1 MGGTLQ
7 KNTAIMDRALLDQ
20 KIQPRALDKPVF
32 VSEPLLPELNELMP
46 MLQQIWKRKYV
57 TNHGP
62 LHQRL
67 EAELKIY
74 LGVKT
79 AMLFTNG
86 TIGLITALKLF
97 DLPRGSEVI
106 TSPLT
111 FAATAHAICWNGLK
125 PVFADVLPGTLTLDP
140 DAVAQAITENTS
152 AILGVHVYGTL
163 CDVEAF
169 AALGASYDVRVIYD
183 AAHAFG
189 ATKKGVPIGRYGD
202 ASIFSF
208 HATKLFNTLEG
219 GLIATPNAQ
228 DRERIY
234 YLRNF
239 GIKSEE
245 EVIEVGINGK
255 MNEVQAAVGLLNLP
269 AVAGE
274 KAKRRQLRKRYCDI
288 LAGLDG
294 VQTQPEQLGVE
305 NSEQYFPLIID
316 ETHYGRTRDD
326 IYDAL
331 KARNVLARKYFHPI
345 CTDFEPYRH
354 LPIVSTRAMPYVTQ
368 VKSRV
373 LCLPFHSGVSEEAVS
388 VIADVFH
395 GRR

>member
-1 MGGTLQ
+1 MG
-7 KNTAIMDRALLDQ
+7 RALLEEQ
-20 KIQPRALDKPVF
+20 EVQFRALGEPVF
-32 VSEPLLPELNELMP
+32 VSQPLLPELNELMP
-46 MLQQIWKRKYV
+46 MLQEIWEKKYV

-67 EAELKIY
+67 EAELRFY
-74 LGVKT
+74 LGVDT

-86 TIGLITALKLF
+86 TIGLITALKFF
-97 DLPRGSEVI
+97 DLPQGSEVI

-111 FAATAHAICWNGLK
+111 FAATAHAISWNGLK

-152 AILGVHVYGTL
+152 AILGVHVYGTP

-169 AALGASYDVRVIYD
+169 AALGASHDVRVIYD

-189 ATKKGVPIGRYGD
+189 ATIKGTPIGRYGD
-202 ASIFSF
+202 ASVFSF

-228 DRERIY
+228 DRDKIY

-239 GIKSEE
+239 GIKNEE
-245 EVIEVGINGK
+245 EVVEVGINGK
-255 MNEVQAAVGLLNLP
+255 MNEVQAAIGLLNLR
-269 AVAGE
+269 AVADE
-274 KAKRRQLRKRYCDI
+274 KAKRRQLRKRYYDV

-294 VQTQPEQLGVE
+294 IQTQPEQPGVE
-305 NSEQYFPLIID
+305 SSEQYFPLIID
-316 ETHYGRTRDD
+316 ETNFGRTRDD
-326 IYDAL
+326 ICDEL
-331 KARNVLARKYFHPI
+331 KARNVFARKYFHPI

-354 LPIVSTRAMPYVTQ
+354 LPIVSTRAIPHVTE

-373 LCLPFHSGVSEEAVS
+373 LCLPFHSGVSRDAVS

>member
-1 MGGTLQ
+1 MRRPFLEE
-7 KNTAIMDRALLDQ
+7 KNR
-20 KIQPRALDKPVF
+20 PRAHVLDKPVF
-32 VSEPLLPELNELMP
+32 VSQPLLPELAELMP
-46 MLQQIWKRKYV
+46 LLQQIWETKYV

-67 EAELKIY
+67 ESELQTY
-74 LGVKT
+74 LGVDT
-79 AMLFTNG
+79 AMLFNNG
-86 TIGLITALKLF
+86 TIGLIAALKFF
-97 DLPRGSEVI
+97 DLPPGSEVI

-111 FAATAHAICWNGLK
+111 FAATAHAISWNGLK

-140 DAVAQAITENTS
+140 DAAALAITANTS

-163 CDVEAF
+163 CDVESF
-169 AALGASYDVRVIYD
+169 AALGASHNMRIIYD

-189 ATKKGVPIGRYGD
+189 ATKDGVPIGRYGD

-228 DRERIY
+228 DRDRLY

-245 EVIEVGINGK
+245 EVVEIGVNGK
-255 MNEVQAAVGLLNLP
+255 MNEVQAAVGLLNLH

-274 KAKRRQLRKRYCDI
+274 KAKRRQLRKRYCEI

-305 NSEQYFPLIID
+305 GSEQYFPLIID
-316 ETHYGRTRDD
+316 ETQYGRTRDD

-331 KARNVLARKYFHPI
+331 KVSNIFARKYFHPI
-345 CTDFEPYRH
+345 CTDFKPYRH
-354 LPIVSTRAMPYVTQ
+354 LPIVSARAISHVTEM
-368 VKSRV
+368 KSRV
-373 LCLPFHSGVSEEAVS
+373 LCLPFHSGVSEEAVA

-395 GRR
+395 GRC

>member
-1 MGGTLQ
+1 
-7 KNTAIMDRALLDQ
+7 MDPAVVDEKVQPRA
-20 KIQPRALDKPVF
+20 RALDKSVF
-32 VSEPLLPELNELMP
+32 VSQPLLPELNELMP
-46 MLQQIWKRKYV
+46 MLQQIWETKYV

-67 EAELKIY
+67 EAELQAY
-74 LGVKT
+74 LGVDT
-79 AMLFTNG
+79 AMLFNNG
-86 TIGLITALKLF
+86 TIGLIAALKFF
-97 DLPRGSEVI
+97 DLPPGSEVI

-111 FAATAHAICWNGLK
+111 FAATAHAISWNGLK

-140 DAVAQAITENTS
+140 DAVALAITANTS

-169 AALGASYDVRVIYD
+169 AALGASHDLRVIYD

-189 ATKKGVPIGRYGD
+189 VTRKGVPIGRYGD

-228 DRERIY
+228 DRDRIY

-245 EVIEVGINGK
+245 EVVEVGINGK
-255 MNEVQAAVGLLNLP
+255 MNEVQAAVGLLNLR

-274 KAKRRQLRKRYCDI
+274 KAKRRRLRKRYCDI

-294 VQTQPEQLGVE
+294 VQTQPEQPGVE
-305 NSEQYFPLIID
+305 SSEQYFPLIID
-316 ETHYGRTRDD
+316 ETQYGRTRDD

-331 KARNVLARKYFHPI
+331 KAHKVFARKYFHPI
-345 CTDFEPYRH
+345 CTDFQPYRH
-354 LPIVSTRAMPYVTQ
+354 LPIVSTRAMPYVTE

-373 LCLPFHSGVSEEAVS
+373 LCLPFHSGVSEDAVS

>member
-1 MGGTLQ
+1 MG
-7 KNTAIMDRALLDQ
+7 RALLDEEN
-20 KIQPRALDKPVF
+20 QPRALDKSVF

-46 MLQQIWKRKYV
+46 MLQQIWERKYV

-67 EAELKIY
+67 EAELQTY
-74 LGVKT
+74 LGVDT

-86 TIGLITALKLF
+86 TIGLITALKFF
-97 DLPRGSEVI
+97 DLPPGSEVI
-106 TSPLT
+106 TSPMT
-111 FAATAHAICWNGLK
+111 FAATAHAISWNGLK

-169 AALGASYDVRVIYD
+169 AALGASHDVRVIYD

-189 ATKKGVPIGRYGD
+189 STKKGVPIGRYGD

-245 EVIEVGINGK
+245 EVIDVGINGK
-255 MNEVQAAVGLLNLP
+255 MNEVQAAVGLLNLR

-274 KAKRRQLRKRYCDI
+274 KAKRRQLRKRYCDF

-294 VQTQPEQLGVE
+294 VQTQAEQPGVE
-305 NSEQYFPLIID
+305 NSEQYFPLVID

-331 KARNVLARKYFHPI
+331 KARNVFARKYFHPI

-354 LPIVSTRAMPYVTQ
+354 LPIVSTRAMPYVTE

-373 LCLPFHSGVSEEAVS
+373 LCLPFHSGVSEDAVS

>member
-1 MGGTLQ
+1 MTEDIA
-7 KNTAIMDRALLDQ
+7 TMDRAPVDEE
-20 KIQPRALDKPVF
+20 IQSQAPALDKPVF

-46 MLQQIWKRKYV
+46 MLQQIWEKKYV

-67 EAELKIY
+67 EAELQAY
-74 LGVKT
+74 LGVDT
-79 AMLFTNG
+79 AMLFNNG
-86 TIGLITALKLF
+86 TIGLIAALKF
-97 DLPRGSEVI
+97 FGLPLGSEVI
-106 TSPLT
+106 TSPMT

-125 PVFADVLPGTLTLDP
+125 PVFADVSPGTLTLDP
-140 DAVAQAITENTS
+140 EAVAQAITKNTS

-163 CDVEAF
+163 CDVETF
-169 AALGASYDVRVIYD
+169 AAIGKSHNIRVIYD

-189 ATKKGVPIGRYGD
+189 AAKNGVSIGRYGD

-239 GIKSEE
+239 GIKNEE
-245 EVIEVGINGK
+245 EVVEVGINGK
-255 MNEVQAAVGLLNLP
+255 MNEVQAAVGLLNLR

-274 KAKRRQLRKRYCDI
+274 KAKRRQLRQRYCEL

-294 VQTQPEQLGVE
+294 VQTQPVQPGVE
-305 NSEQYFPLIID
+305 SSEQYFPLIID
-316 ETHYGRTRDD
+316 ETRYGRSRDD
-326 IYDAL
+326 IYDTL
-331 KARNVLARKYFHPI
+331 KAYNVFARKYFHPI
-345 CTDFEPYRH
+345 CTDFQPYRH
-354 LPIVSTRAMPYVTQ
+354 CPIVSTRAIPHVTE

-373 LCLPFHSGVSEEAVS
+373 LCLPFHSGVSGDAVT

-395 GRR
+395 GRRR

>member
-1 MGGTLQ
+1 M
-7 KNTAIMDRALLDQ
+7 
-20 KIQPRALDKPVF
+20 DKPVF
-32 VSEPLLPELNELMP
+32 VSEPLLPELNDLMP
-46 MLQQIWKRKYV
+46 MLQQIWEKKYV

-67 EAELKIY
+67 EAELQTY
-74 LGVKT
+74 LGVDT
-79 AMLFTNG
+79 AMLFNNG

-97 DLPRGSEVI
+97 DLPPGSEVI
-106 TSPLT
+106 TSPMT
-111 FAATAHAICWNGLK
+111 FAATAHAISWNGLK

-140 DAVAQAITENTS
+140 DAVTQAITENTS

-163 CDVEAF
+163 CDVDAF
-169 AALGASYDVRVIYD
+169 AALGASHDVRVIYD

-202 ASIFSF
+202 ASVFSF

-228 DRERIY
+228 DRDRIY

-245 EVIEVGINGK
+245 EVVEVGINGK
-255 MNEVQAAVGLLNLP
+255 MNEVQAAVGLLNLR

-274 KAKRRQLRKRYCDI
+274 KVKRRQLRKRYCDI

-294 VQTQPEQLGVE
+294 VQTQPEQPGVE
-305 NSEQYFPLIID
+305 SSEQYFHLIID
-316 ETHYGRTRDD
+316 ETQYGRTRDD

-331 KARNVLARKYFHPI
+331 KASNIFARKYFHPI
-345 CTDFEPYRH
+345 CTDFQPYRH
-354 LPIVSTRAMPYVTQ
+354 LPIVSTRAIPHVTE

-373 LCLPFHSGVSEEAVS
+373 LCLPFHSGVSEDAVS

-395 GRR
+395 GRG

>member
-1 MGGTLQ
+1 
-7 KNTAIMDRALLDQ
+7 MDPAVVDEKVQPRA
-20 KIQPRALDKPVF
+20 RALDKSVF
-32 VSEPLLPELNELMP
+32 VSQPLLPELNELMP
-46 MLQQIWKRKYV
+46 MLQQIWETKYV

-67 EAELKIY
+67 EAELQAY
-74 LGVKT
+74 LGVDT
-79 AMLFTNG
+79 AMLFNNG
-86 TIGLITALKLF
+86 TIGLIAALKFF
-97 DLPRGSEVI
+97 DLPLGSEVI

-111 FAATAHAICWNGLK
+111 FAATAHAISWNGLK

-140 DAVAQAITENTS
+140 DAVALAITANTS

-169 AALGASYDVRVIYD
+169 AALGASHDLRVIYD

-189 ATKKGVPIGRYGD
+189 VTRKGVPIGRYGD

-228 DRERIY
+228 DRDRIY

-245 EVIEVGINGK
+245 EVVEVGINGK
-255 MNEVQAAVGLLNLP
+255 MNEVQAAVGLLNLR

-274 KAKRRQLRKRYCDI
+274 KAKRRRLRKRYCHI

-294 VQTQPEQLGVE
+294 VQTQPEQPGVE
-305 NSEQYFPLIID
+305 SSEQYFPLIID
-316 ETHYGRTRDD
+316 ETQYGRTRDD

-331 KARNVLARKYFHPI
+331 KAHKVFARKYFHPI
-345 CTDFEPYRH
+345 CTDFQPYRH
-354 LPIVSTRAMPYVTQ
+354 LPIVSTRAIPYVTE

-373 LCLPFHSGVSEEAVS
+373 LCLPFHSGVSEDAVS

>member
-1 MGGTLQ
+1 ML
-7 KNTAIMDRALLDQ
+7 
-20 KIQPRALDKPVF
+20 
-32 VSEPLLPELNELMP
+32 VSQPLLPDLDELMP
-46 MLQQIWKRKYV
+46 LLQQIWKRKHV

-67 EAELKIY
+67 EAELQAY
-74 LGVKT
+74 LGVDT
-79 AMLFTNG
+79 AMLFNNG
-86 TIGLITALKLF
+86 TTGLITALKLF
-97 DLPRGSEVI
+97 DLPPGSEVI

-111 FAATAHAICWNGLK
+111 FAATAHAISWNGLK
-125 PVFADVLPGTLTLDP
+125 PVFADVSPGTLTVDP
-140 DAVAQAITENTS
+140 EAVARAITENTS

-169 AALGASYDVRVIYD
+169 AALGASRDLRVIYD

-189 ATKKGVPIGRYGD
+189 ATKKGVSVGRFGD
-202 ASIFSF
+202 ASVFSF

-219 GLIATPNAQ
+219 GLITTPNAQ
-228 DRERIY
+228 DRDKIY

-239 GIKSEE
+239 GIKNEE
-245 EVIEVGINGK
+245 EIVEVGINGK
-255 MNEVQAAVGLLNLP
+255 MNEVQAAIGLLNLHG
-269 AVAGE
+269 VENE
-274 KAKRRQLRKRYCDI
+274 KAKRRQLRKRYCEV

-294 VQTQPEQLGVE
+294 IQTQPEQPGVE

-316 ETHYGRTRDD
+316 ETCYGRTRDH

-331 KARNVLARKYFHPI
+331 KARNVFARKYFHPI

-354 LPIVSTRAMPYVTQ
+354 LPIVSTRAIPHVTE

-373 LCLPFHSGVSEEAVS
+373 LCLPFHSGVSQDAVS

-395 GRR
+395 SRR

>member
-1 MGGTLQ
+1 MSSE
-7 KNTAIMDRALLDQ
+7 IMNQTPLEKEVVR
-20 KIQPRALDKPVF
+20 PRALGEPVL
-32 VSEPLLPELNELMP
+32 VSQPLLPQLSELMP
-46 MLQQIWKRKYV
+46 MLQQIWERKYV

-67 EAELKIY
+67 EAELRGY
-74 LGVKT
+74 LGVDT
-79 AMLFTNG
+79 AMLFNNG
-86 TIGLITALKLF
+86 TIGLIAALKLF
-97 DLPRGSEVI
+97 DLPPGSEVI
-106 TSPLT
+106 TTPLT
-111 FAATAHAICWNGLK
+111 FAATAHAISWNGLT
-125 PVFADVLPGTLTLDP
+125 PVFADVLPDTLTLDP
-140 DAVAQAITENTS
+140 EAVGHAITENTS

-163 CDVEAF
+163 CDVDAF
-169 AALGASYDVRVIYD
+169 AALGASRGVRVIYD

-189 ATKKGVPIGRYGD
+189 ATRNGVPIARYGD

-228 DRERIY
+228 DADRIY
-234 YLRNF
+234 NLRNF

-245 EVIEVGINGK
+245 EVVEVGINGK
-255 MNEVQAAVGLLNLP
+255 MNEVQAAIGLLNLGH
-269 AVAGE
+269 VADE
-274 KAKRRQLRKRYCDI
+274 KAKRQQLRKRYCEA

-294 VQTQPEQLGVE
+294 IQTQPEQPGVE

-316 ETHYGRTRDD
+316 ETRYGRTRDD

-331 KARNVLARKYFHPI
+331 KERNIFARKYFHPI
-345 CTDFEPYRH
+345 CTDFKPYRH
-354 LPIVSTRAMPYVTQ
+354 VPIVSTRAIPYVTE

-373 LCLPFHSGVSEEAVS
+373 LCLPFHSGVSQEAVA

-395 GRR
+395 GRN

>member
-1 MGGTLQ
+1 MGL
-7 KNTAIMDRALLDQ
+7 ALLDE
-20 KIQPRALDKPVF
+20 KVRSRALGEPVF
-32 VSEPLLPELNELMP
+32 VSQPLLPELNELMP
-46 MLQQIWKRKYV
+46 MLQQIWEKKYV

-67 EAELKIY
+67 EAELRTY
-74 LGVKT
+74 LGVDT

-86 TIGLITALKLF
+86 TIGLITALKFF
-97 DLPRGSEVI
+97 DLPPGSEVI
-106 TSPLT
+106 TSPMT
-111 FAATAHAICWNGLK
+111 FAATAHAISWNGLK

-169 AALGASYDVRVIYD
+169 AALGASHDVRVIYD

-189 ATKKGVPIGRYGD
+189 TTKKGVPIGRYGD
-202 ASIFSF
+202 ASVFSF

-219 GLIATPNAQ
+219 GLIATPNVQ
-228 DRERIY
+228 DREKIY

-255 MNEVQAAVGLLNLP
+255 MNEVQAAIGLLNLR
-269 AVAGE
+269 AVADE
-274 KAKRRQLRKRYCDI
+274 KAKRRQLRKRYCDV

-294 VQTQPEQLGVE
+294 VQTQPEQPGVE

-326 IYDAL
+326 IYDEL
-331 KARNVLARKYFHPI
+331 KARNVFARKYFHPI

-354 LPIVSTRAMPYVTQ
+354 LPIVSTRAIPYVTK

-373 LCLPFHSGVSEEAVS
+373 LCLPFHSGVSEDAVS
-388 VIADVFH
+388 AIADVFH

>member
-1 MGGTLQ
+1 MP
-7 KNTAIMDRALLDQ
+7 KALSE
-20 KIQPRALDKPVF
+20 PVF
-32 VSEPLLPELNELMP
+32 VSEPLLPDLDDLMP
-46 MLQQIWKRKYV
+46 LLQEVWKRKYV

-67 EAELKIY
+67 EAELQTY
-74 LGVKT
+74 LGVET
-79 AMLFTNG
+79 AMLFNNG
-86 TIGLITALKLF
+86 TIGLIAALKFF
-97 DLPRGSEVI
+97 DLPLGSEVI
-106 TSPLT
+106 TTPMT
-111 FAATAHAICWNGLK
+111 FAATAHAICWNGLT
-125 PVFADVLPGTLTLDP
+125 PVFVDVLPNTLTLDP
-140 DAVAQAITENTS
+140 EAVKMAITEKTS

-163 CDVEAF
+163 CDVD
-169 AALGASYDVRVIYD
+169 ALAEIGASNNLPVIYD

-189 ATKKGVPIGRYGD
+189 ATINGVPIGRYGD
-202 ASIFSF
+202 ASVFSF

-219 GLIATPNAQ
+219 GLIATPHAK

-245 EVIEVGINGK
+245 EVVEVGINGK
-255 MNEVQAAVGLLNLP
+255 MNELQAAIGLLNLV
-269 AVAGE
+269 AVSAE
-274 KAKRRQLRKRYCDI
+274 KDKRRALRKRYCEI
-288 LAGLDG
+288 LSGLDG
-294 VQTQPEQLGVE
+294 VQTQPEQSGVE
-305 NSEQYFPLIID
+305 GSEQYFPLIID
-316 ETHYGRTRDD
+316 ETQYGRTRDD

-331 KARNVLARKYFHPI
+331 KEQNIFARKYFHPI

-354 LPIVSTRAMPYVTQ
+354 LPIISTRSVPYVTE

-373 LCLPFHSGVSEEAVS
+373 LCLPFHSGVSEDAVA

>member
-1 MGGTLQ
+1 MG
-7 KNTAIMDRALLDQ
+7 LDLIDE
-20 KIQPRALDKPVF
+20 KIQPRSRVLDKPVF
-32 VSEPLLPELNELMP
+32 VSEPLLPELNDLMP
-46 MLQQIWKRKYV
+46 MLQQIWEKKYV

-67 EAELKIY
+67 EAELQTY
-74 LGVKT
+74 LGVDT
-79 AMLFTNG
+79 AMLFNNG

-97 DLPRGSEVI
+97 DLPPGSEVI
-106 TSPLT
+106 TSPMT
-111 FAATAHAICWNGLK
+111 FAATAHAISWNGLK

-140 DAVAQAITENTS
+140 DAVTQAITENTS

-163 CDVEAF
+163 CDVDAF
-169 AALGASYDVRVIYD
+169 AALGASHDVRVIYD

-202 ASIFSF
+202 ASVFSF

-228 DRERIY
+228 DRDRIY

-245 EVIEVGINGK
+245 EVVEVGINGK
-255 MNEVQAAVGLLNLP
+255 MNEVQAAVGLLNLR

-274 KAKRRQLRKRYCDI
+274 KVKRRQLRKRYCDI

-294 VQTQPEQLGVE
+294 VQTQPEQPGVE
-305 NSEQYFPLIID
+305 SSEQYFHLIID
-316 ETHYGRTRDD
+316 ETQYGRTRDD

-331 KARNVLARKYFHPI
+331 KASNIFARKYFHPI
-345 CTDFEPYRH
+345 CTDFQPYRH
-354 LPIVSTRAMPYVTQ
+354 LPIVSTRAIPHVTE

-373 LCLPFHSGVSEEAVS
+373 LCLPFHSGVSEDAVS

-395 GRR
+395 GRG